1 MADTAP
7 IMETEES
14 VFSFSTLVLALITLA
29 VYLLFLKPTAETENT
44 IATTTNTINPQ
55 RTRERQRPHGGRRVA
70 TPQQRPQPTRRRQP
84 ISENALEVLA
94 SCQSLPPH
102 VASNKSSSI
111 GGFESLSENGLVS
124 FSHTK
129 VASQKLIDDTAKLQQ
144 RKERAKILSRLFSSK
159 DFGKALPAPPSKGST
174 FVVGIDR
181 EKHLSGATQKS
192 SVVRVLK
199 GLSSH
204 YTVLVVVSLDS
215 SAQNSSS
222 SYEPTHKLHSE
233 VVELLRDENVLP
245 ESVLPSHRV
254 LLAGSAKGRVALV
267 RQLSTNIGLTVD
279 FDRDVKD
286 ELERFGYDVSIV
298 EDWKTILPAETS

>member
-1 MADTAP
+1 MEDTAP

-44 IATTTNTINPQ
+44 IAATTNTNNPQ
-55 RTRERQRPHGGRRVA
+55 RTRERQRPRGGRRVA
-70 TPQQRPQPTRRRQP
+70 TPQQQPQPTRRRQP
-84 ISENALEVLA
+84 ISENALEVLS

-129 VASQKLIDDTAKLQQ
+129 VAGQKLIDDTAKLQQ

-174 FVVGIDR
+174 FVVGISKQR
-181 EKHLSGATQKS
+181 HLVDATQKS
-192 SVVRVLK
+192 SLVRVLK

-215 SAQNSSS
+215 SAQSSSS

-233 VVELLRDENVLP
+233 VVNLLRDEDALP
-245 ESVLPSHRV
+245 ESILPSHRV

-279 FDRDVKD
+279 FDTDVKV

-298 EDWKTILPAETS
+298 EDWKTILPAETL